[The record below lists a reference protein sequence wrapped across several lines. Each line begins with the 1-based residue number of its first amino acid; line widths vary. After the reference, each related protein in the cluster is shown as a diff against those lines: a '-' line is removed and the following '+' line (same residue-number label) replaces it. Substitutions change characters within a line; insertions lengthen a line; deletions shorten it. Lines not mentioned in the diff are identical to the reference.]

1 MSTKGWRQLEKYV
14 YLFEEGNAGMKD
26 LLGGKG
32 ANLAEMTNI
41 GLPVPPGF
49 IVTTDACNEFSAA
62 GDRFPVGMEDQVR
75 ENISVLARRLR
86 RTFGDEA
93 NPLLVSVRSG
103 APVSM
108 PGMMDTVLNLGLND
122 RTVEGLVR
130 STGDE
135 RFALD
140 CYRRFI
146 HMFGDVVMGVEHYHF
161 EAILQAQKDRSRVS
175 FDHELTAA
183 GWAEVINRYKTLIQ
197 DETGRTF
204 PQDPF
209 EQLFMAIFAVFN
221 SWNTDRAITYRKIN
235 KIPDTLGTA
244 VNVQTMVFGNMGS
257 DSGSGV
263 AFTRNPSTGENK
275 IYGEYLINAQGEDVV
290 AGTRTPLPID
300 ALSQDLPAVY
310 EEFTRVC
317 RLLDRHYR

>member
-1 MSTKGWRQLEKYV
+1 MTRDEQSISKKGWRQLVKYV
-14 YLFEEGNAGMKD
+14 YLFEEGNAAMKD

-49 IVTTDACNEFSAA
+49 IVTTDTCNEFSAA
-62 GDRFPVGMEDQVR
+62 GRQFPFGMEDQVR
-75 ENISVLARRLR
+75 ENIAILERRLGR
-86 RTFGDEA
+86 VFGHED

-122 RTVEGLVR
+122 RTMEGLAR

-161 EAILQAQKDRSRVS
+161 ESILQTQKDRSRVR
-175 FDHELTAA
+175 FDNELTAA
-183 GWAEVINRYKTLIQ
+183 DWAEVINRYKTLIQ
-197 DETGRTF
+197 DETGRSF
-204 PQDPF
+204 PQEPF
-209 EQLFMAIFAVFN
+209 EQLFMAIYAVFN
-221 SWNTDRAITYRKIN
+221 SWNNDRAITYRKIN
-235 KIPDTLGTA
+235 KISDTLGTA
-244 VNVQTMVFGNMGS
+244 VNVQTMVFGNMG
-257 DSGSGV
+257 
-263 AFTRNPSTGENK
+263 N
-275 IYGEYLINAQGEDVV
+275 
-290 AGTRTPLPID
+290 
-300 ALSQDLPAVY
+300 
-310 EEFTRVC
+310 
-317 RLLDRHYR
+317 